1 MGFIA
6 DIQEKYKTVSIVG
19 MAKNAG
25 KTTALNYLLEE
36 AYDEGLR
43 MGVTSTGRDGETSD
57 LVFET
62 DKPKV
67 YLFEDTIVTVP
78 EQLYGLAETSL
89 EILKRTNCRTALG
102 QVLLCRVARSGYVQI
117 AGPGSIMEH
126 KKLCEQ
132 MFDQGIDMII
142 IDGAIDRKSIADPA
156 TSDAIILST
165 GAVISRRIKNVVE
178 ETVHV
183 VSVYKSPLV
192 EDEKLRAILEK
203 EDRDVFRILTIDK
216 DYNVAQVPVRTALG
230 AGPIVNDAIGEDTRF
245 VYIPGAITERILD
258 HISPAK
264 LKQVTIV
271 LPNPTKVFVGAT
283 RWQQLRKMGLH
294 VQVLE
299 NIEVAAVTVNPFS
312 PHGYSFDRDE
322 LLNAVKEALPGLPV
336 VDVRVGGLDL

>member
-1 MGFIA
+1 
-6 DIQEKYKTVSIVG
+6 
-19 MAKNAG
+19 
-25 KTTALNYLLEE
+25 
-36 AYDEGLR
+36 
-43 MGVTSTGRDGETSD
+43 
-57 LVFET
+57 
-62 DKPKV
+62 
-67 YLFEDTIVTVP
+67 
-78 EQLYGLAETSL
+78 
-89 EILKRTNCRTALG
+89 
-102 QVLLCRVARSGYVQI
+102 
-117 AGPGSIMEH
+117 
-126 KKLCEQ
+126 
-132 MFDQGIDMII
+132 
-142 IDGAIDRKSIADPA
+142 
-156 TSDAIILST
+156 
-165 GAVISRRIKNVVE
+165 VE